1 MQLVLSNNRV
11 VAHGENFLAMG
22 GVVINTE
29 TGAKYE
35 NATVA
40 ECDGCPSDI
49 DKVGYEYHAGV
60 FVPCAPYGV
69 GNNNGF
75 FMEVCESCATPRSS
89 GIPIKHGLTA
99 ENMHPDFRPSQ
110 VGGIDAFLLW
120 ENASP
125 NSSFSAHSVTLLS
138 GDYTFLLI
146 ESKDIISKTSFSITV
161 VPKNTSTFLRGTGI
175 YTMNTQ
181 KPYFNSWRYVVAEE
195 TTALFGTGYY
205 NKIDFDY
212 GDDSEFSDTD
222 SACIPIRIYGVK
234 L

>member
-11 VAHGENFLAMG
+11 IAHGENFLPMG

-35 NATVA
+35 NATIS

-49 DKVGYEYHAGV
+49 DKVGYEYRNGV

-89 GIPIKHGLTA
+89 GIPIKGGIGR
-99 ENMHPDFRPSQ
+99 ENMSIFP
-110 VGGIDAFLLW
+110 LLW

-125 NSSFSAHSVTLLS
+125 GSSFDAQTIPLEVPNYAGFVVIAKNYRLKEEEKLMQSLIGSSIGKDATFYCRLPRSEDLSETLYS
-138 GDYTFLLI
+138 
-146 ESKDIISKTSFSITV
+146 
-161 VPKNTSTFLRGTGI
+161 RGMTIVEKG
-175 YTMNTQ
+175 
-181 KPYFNSWRYVVAEE
+181 
-195 TTALFGTGYY
+195 
-205 NKIDFDY
+205 IDFAKCKN
-212 GDDSEFSDTD
+212 GSNETNN
-222 SACIPIRIYGVK
+222 ARIIPLRIYGVK